1 MRCRSLR
8 LQSDDEYIV
17 IATDGLWEVVNP
29 HACMCIIK
37 RLATR
42 YSLVEVCKM
51 LYWIAQQKG
60 GYDNTTIILID
71 LSYSTASAIM
81 Q

>member
-1 MRCRSLR
+1 
-8 LQSDDEYIV
+8 
-17 IATDGLWEVVNP
+17 
-29 HACMCIIK
+29 MCIIK